1 MITAKKAYEMAQDN
15 RFFNSEFIALR
26 KRIELDIT
34 SEADTGHRSTVFTR
48 PELGDVTGIEFIID
62 ELRENGFE
70 VTVNRNSYHEFSS
83 MFVSW

>member
-1 MITAKKAYEMAQDN
+1 MITAKEAYDMAHDN
-15 RFFNSEFIALR
+15 RLFSDEFIELER
-26 KRIELDIT
+26 RIDCDIT

-70 VTVNRNSYHEFSS
+70 VTVNRNSYHEFGS